1 MMTIKGLKSIA
12 GESKG
17 LDGRGQYLQINYNR
31 NTGEA
36 WADYFVSLG
45 ENSWKVYD
53 DEDVVV
59 CGNISEQKTMNEIR
73 AMVEGAV
80 RKADAREKI

>member
-1 MMTIKGLKSIA
+1 MTIKGLKQIA

-17 LDGRGQYLQINYNR
+17 LNGRGQYLQINYNR
-31 NTGEA
+31 ETEEA

-53 DEDVVV
+53 SEDVVV
-59 CGNISEQKTMNEIR
+59 CGNISEPKTMSEIR
-73 AMVEGAV
+73 SIIEDAV